1 MRGVAHFVAVLL
13 VSVYPVLLHGLN
25 LTRELQDFVSTLEKY
40 AKQKNDIVFVLDESG
55 SIGAENFPA
64 ERTFT
69 ELMARF
75 LVVSED
81 FSRLTVITFSND
93 NVKHIDQIADGGNMC
108 GFVQQVNQIPYRTGG
123 TRTKEALQYASSLL
137 RNGRTNANRIIVLIS
152 DGQAN
157 SGSEPNY
164 VASVLKSQ
172 GITIFAV
179 GVAGI
184 NKDELE
190 AVATSQKHIYML
202 RDFAYIKQVNN
213 DLRTDIHESQW
224 DAVAVQ
230 ECLRESGQCDSNA
243 ICACGAQGGTHRC
256 VCKQGYEGGG
266 TLGNCQ
272 RCGRG
277 TYKERAGSYNCKPCP
292 PNSTTSGEGST
303 AEAQC
308 SCIPGYE
315 GDPGGHVPCR
325 PTKCAPLSD
334 PTGGSTIPR
343 KCGNSFGDQCHF
355 LCKEGHCPYQ
365 CDRAMLAAGDLPW
378 NRVAKEPRICQAD
391 KTWSGPE
398 FFCEKVRCPALQPPA
413 NGALN
418 CSSTTLEF
426 GTTCTPS
433 CNLGY
438 NITGGDPYLTCSVRG
453 SWNGQMPVCK
463 VVECQALKVN
473 DKLQVSPGNC
483 KKRPSA
489 YDFLCQYHCKEGWA
503 LVDRDTKKPVDG
515 VRKCLADGTWLN
527 AKQKITCQD
536 AQKPTIVNCPQDMT
550 VYNAPRSPF
559 SGPVEWTEP
568 VSTDNS
574 GSSTVK
580 LVFPL
585 EITTL
590 PHEFPIG
597 EHDIRYVATDAEG
610 LASDPCAFK
619 VFVIDVE
626 EPMVTFCPDNILTVS
641 GTRETNVTWEE
652 PKFLDYGPGE
662 LKVVADREPGS
673 AFSWGPPSTVTYQA
687 TDASE
692 NAATCSFQVIVK
704 PYKCPYVPPP
714 KHGFVTCDSETE
726 RQFCS
731 VYCDQGYEFV
741 FKPEALYRCKQ
752 TKQGGHWSTFSRK
765 QKLKFPWPDCAVSS
779 RSKKTDFTVDFKFA
793 TNSCQISEK
802 RKAELKK
809 RFFEKLSKQ
818 LARFPG
824 MCEASRGCTVDNVDI
839 ACDAK
844 KPLDNVPRVQRRD
857 TGVRVARSQS
867 NDEFDLKISFRIP
880 FAGDFNATHLVETCQ
895 QCKNASLFH
904 PSTAEEAALT
914 EILEE
919 ASTEAVNS
927 TVAELLPEAFLV
939 ESTHSIKSV
948 CGRGQVSNGLLCVNC
963 PVGTF
968 YGNEPS
974 CTPCPIGTYSD
985 REAADSCV
993 PCPANKTTLTEKASS
1008 ESECRA
1014 LCKPGT
1020 WSTTGKEPCIACGT
1034 DAYQDQNGQTSCKK
1048 CPAGLSTGQW
1058 SADSSTSC
1066 RDICDAGT
1074 YSKNGL
1080 KPCTAC
1086 PIGHYQPGRNQTACI
1101 ACDAGLST
1109 QATGAISKSDCVAP
1123 DHCKRLLPCANGSTC
1138 VDEPSGYRC
1147 LCPAGLSG
1155 PRCELDAD
1163 DCAPGLCQN
1172 GATCIDG
1179 RDSFS
1184 CLCPPGYAG
1193 SSCEIDEDDCASAPC
1208 LNGATCIDGA
1218 NEFSCQCARGFTGK
1232 RCEAAFHD
1240 CAMMP
1245 CRNGGSCFESFATSQ
1260 GFRCCCPKGFAGERC
1275 EVVRRACS
1283 PNPCANNGTCVVTR
1297 DDTFECA
1304 CAPGYEGDLC
1314 ERDVDECASQPC
1326 LNGGTCMD
1334 GRHSFTCSCS
1344 GLYEG
1349 ATCAAVRSSQFYL
1362 HFRNA
1367 SVLNFAMLPVH
1378 RALRALTLSF
1388 YMKTSQVK
1396 ERGTVV
1402 SYAFVDPRTKK
1413 LQDNALT
1420 ISDPNQLLL
1429 YMFGESYDTQT
1440 VANDGQWHHCAVTW
1454 DGADGH
1460 WVFYWDQRVTGS
1472 QDTRAAGEYLFAGVL
1487 VLGQDQDDL
1496 GSDFNGIEAYS
1507 GHVAELN
1514 LWDYAMS
1521 PDEVKELSL
1530 TCGLAGNVVAW
1541 PELRQVAS
1549 SGLVIDDHAEPCKTT
1564 SSSVD
1569 VSCHSASSSFESRT
1583 RCSRRVPPCNTSPC
1597 QNDQPCIENE
1607 DGSSECR
1614 CNESYEGRYCQYDV
1628 DECLFGSHNCSHL
1641 CVNIP
1646 GSYACACPEGMLLKE
1661 DGATCLDTSYCTDGP
1676 STYLEGESWQRGCQ
1690 HCACSMGVATCS
1702 PVVCPAVTCG
1712 AGQVLFKEPDQC
1724 CQSCV
1729 KEQPKCMVLK
1739 NSTLVTFDGLSF
1751 PLSQESEY
1759 IMFQDC
1765 HRGTF
1770 YGHISLF
1777 KQKVAAHVSVHCL
1790 RATLFSNG
1798 SAAVDGQ
1805 LVPLPHRGDVALE
1818 EAHGGALELRTRH
1831 GLVVALHVN
1840 GTVVA
1845 SLPHGFDGK
1854 TCGLC
1859 GNANG
1864 QVRDDLTTKHHIS
1877 AKTAEEFLT
1886 SWRLPAKDREGKK
1899 NKYAACSDLPHAVA
1913 KNAIQT
1919 CRMIRN
1925 NKNLQACLKRLENPW
1940 VFFENCVDQMC
1951 SCRGNGYCY
1960 CDAFAAFKLA
1970 CEQRNITF
1978 SQLPGKTCESLCP
1991 AGMEFLTCGPVNIP
2005 RCSPQ
2010 NEKLAR
2016 DSCMPGCFC
2025 PPFKVLHKGH
2035 CIERESCPA
2044 TPWRNSRRTYSA
2056 NDAP

>member
-1 MRGVAHFVAVLL
+1 MRGVPHLVAVLVL
-13 VSVYPVLLHGLN
+13 ACPVLLHGLN
-25 LTRELQDFVSTLEKY
+25 LTPDLQDFVSTLEKY

-64 ERTFT
+64 ELTFT
-69 ELMARF
+69 ELMARL

-81 FSRLTVITFSND
+81 FSRLAVVTFSND
-93 NVKHIDQIADGGNMC
+93 NVKHIDQISGGGNMC
-108 GFVQQVNQIPYRTGG
+108 GFVQQVNKIPYRTGG
-123 TRTKEALQYASSLL
+123 TRTKEALQYASHLL
-137 RNGRTNANRIIVLIS
+137 HNGRTDVNRIIVLIS

-164 VASVLKSQ
+164 VARDLKSQ

-184 NKDELE
+184 NRDELE
-190 AVATSQKHIYML
+190 AVATSQEHIYML
-202 RDFAYIKQVNN
+202 RNFAYIKQVND
-213 DLRTDIHESQW
+213 DLRTDIRESQW
-224 DAVAVQ
+224 DGVAVQ

-256 VCKQGYEGGG
+256 VCKPGYEGGG
-266 TLGNCQ
+266 TVGNCQ

-277 TYKERAGSYNCKPCP
+277 TYKEHAGSNNCKPCP

-303 AEAQC
+303 TEAQC
-308 SCIPGYE
+308 SCIPGYK
-315 GDPGGHVPCR
+315 GDPGGHVACSPIQ
-325 PTKCAPLSD
+325 CAPLSD
-334 PTGGSTIPR
+334 PAGGSTIPR
-343 KCGNSFGDQCHF
+343 KCGTSFGDRCDF
-355 LCKEGHCPYQ
+355 LCTEGQCPYQ

-378 NRVAKEPRICQAD
+378 NRVTKVPRVCQAD

-398 FFCEKVRCPALQPPA
+398 FFCERVRCPALQPPA
-413 NGALN
+413 NGVLN

-426 GTTCTPS
+426 GTTCTPG

-438 NITGGDPYLTCSVRG
+438 NITGGDPYLTCSIQG
-453 SWNGQMPVCK
+453 SWKGHMPTCK

-473 DKLQVSPGNC
+473 DKLDVSPGNC

-489 YDFLCQYHCKEGWA
+489 YDFLCQYHCKEGWT

-536 AQKPTIVNCPQDMT
+536 VQKPMIVHCPQDMT
-550 VYNAPRSPF
+550 VYNAPGRPF
-559 SGPVEWTEP
+559 SDPVQWKEP

-597 EHDIRYVATDAEG
+597 EHDIQYVATDAVG
-610 LASDPCAFK
+610 LTSDPCAFK

-626 EPMVTFCPDNILTVS
+626 NPLVTFCPDNILTVS

-652 PKFLDYGPGE
+652 PRFLDYGPGE
-662 LKVVADREPGS
+662 LQVIKDREPGS
-673 AFSWGPPSTVTYQA
+673 TFSWGPPSTVTYHA

-692 NAATCSFQVIVK
+692 NTATCSFQVIVK
-704 PYKCPYVPPP
+704 PYKCPYVAPP

-741 FKPEALYRCKQ
+741 FKPDALYRCKQ
-752 TKQGGHWSTFSRK
+752 TKQGGHWSTFSRNHR
-765 QKLKFPWPDCAVSS
+765 FPWPDCAVSS

-809 RFFEKLSKQ
+809 RFFERLSKK
-818 LARFPG
+818 LKRFPG
-824 MCEASRGCTVDNVDI
+824 MCEASQGCTLDNVHI

-844 KPLDNVPRVQRRD
+844 TPLDNVPRVQRRD
-857 TGVRVARSQS
+857 TGVRITRSQS
-867 NDEFDLKISFRIP
+867 DDEFDLRISFRIP
-880 FAGDFNATHLVETCQ
+880 FGGDFNATHLVEACEH
-895 QCKNASLFH
+895 CKNASLFH
-904 PSTAEEAALT
+904 PSTAQEAALT
-914 EILEE
+914 AILEE

-927 TVAELLPEAFLV
+927 TVSELLPDALLV
-939 ESTHSIKSV
+939 EAAHSIISV
-948 CGRGQVSNGLLCVNC
+948 CERGQVSNGLLCVNC

-968 YGNEPS
+968 YGNETS

-1014 LCKPGT
+1014 
-1020 WSTTGKEPCIACGT
+1020 
-1034 DAYQDQNGQTSCKK
+1034 
-1048 CPAGLSTGQW
+1048 
-1058 SADSSTSC
+1058 
-1066 RDICDAGT
+1066 
-1074 YSKNGL
+1074 
-1080 KPCTAC
+1080 
-1086 PIGHYQPGRNQTACI
+1086 
-1101 ACDAGLST
+1101 
-1109 QATGAISKSDCVAP
+1109 P
-1123 DHCKRLLPCANGSTC
+1123 DYCKRLQPCANGSTC

-1147 LCPAGLSG
+1147 VCPPGLG
-1155 PRCELDAD
+1155 GTRCELDAD

-1172 GATCIDG
+1172 GARCIDG
-1179 RDSFS
+1179 RDSFT
-1184 CLCPPGYAG
+1184 CLCPPGYVG
-1193 SSCEIDEDDCASAPC
+1193 SACEIDEDDCVSAPC
-1208 LNGATCIDGA
+1208 LNGATCIDGV
-1218 NEFSCQCARGFTGK
+1218 NEFTCHCAGGFTGK
-1232 RCEAAFHD
+1232 RCEAAFHH

-1245 CRNGGSCFESFATSQ
+1245 CRNGGSCFESFA
-1260 GFRCCCPKGFAGERC
+1260 GFRCCCPKGFTGERC
-1275 EVVRRACS
+1275 ELVQRACS
-1283 PNPCANNGTCVVTR
+1283 PNPCANSGTCVAT
-1297 DDTFECA
+1297 DSFECA

-1314 ERDVDECASQPC
+1314 DRDADECASQPC
-1326 LNGGTCMD
+1326 LNGGTCAG
-1334 GRHSFTCSCS
+1334 GRRSFSCHCS

-1349 ATCAAVRSSQFYL
+1349 ATCAAVRSSQFSL
-1362 HFRNA
+1362 HFPNA
-1367 SVLNFAMLPVH
+1367 SVLNFAKLPVS
-1378 RALRALTLSF
+1378 RALHALTLAF
-1388 YMKTSQVK
+1388 YLKTSQTK

-1402 SYAFVDPRTKK
+1402 SYAFVDPRTKT
-1413 LQDNALT
+1413 LHDNALT
-1420 ISDPNQLLL
+1420 ISDPNKLLL
-1429 YMFGESYDTQT
+1429 YVFGESYDTQA

-1454 DGADGH
+1454 DSADGQ
-1460 WVFYWDQRVTGS
+1460 WVFYWDQRVTA

-1496 GSDFNGIEAYS
+1496 GGDFNGIEAYS

-1521 PDEVKELSL
+1521 PDEVKQLSL
-1530 TCGLAGNVVAW
+1530 TCGLAGNVVSW
-1541 PELRQVAS
+1541 PELHQVATR
-1549 SGLVIDDHAEPCKTT
+1549 GLVTDDYAEPCKTT
-1564 SSSVD
+1564 PSSMD
-1569 VSCHSASSSFESRT
+1569 VSCHSASSSLESRT

-1597 QNDQPCIENE
+1597 QNEQQCIEND

-1614 CNESYEGRYCQYDV
+1614 CSESYEGRYCQYDV

-1641 CVNIP
+1641 CVNTR
-1646 GSYACACPEGMLLKE
+1646 GSYACACPPGTTLGD
-1661 DGATCLDTSYCTDGP
+1661 DGAACLDTSYCTYGL
-1676 STYLEGESWQRGCQ
+1676 STYLEGESWERDCQ
-1690 HCACSMGVATCS
+1690 HCTCGKGVATCS
-1702 PVVCPAVTCG
+1702 PIVCTAVSCG
-1712 AGQVLFKEPDQC
+1712 AGQVLFKKSDHC
-1724 CQSCV
+1724 CPSCV
-1729 KEQPKCMVLK
+1729 EEQPKCLLLK

-1751 PLSQESEY
+1751 PLSRESEFV
-1759 IMFQDC
+1759 MFQDC
-1765 HRGTF
+1765 HHGHF
-1770 YGHISLF
+1770 YGHVSLS
-1777 KQKVAAHVSVHCL
+1777 KQEVAARVLVRCTS
-1790 RATLFSNG
+1790 ATLFSNG

-1805 LVPLPHRGDVALE
+1805 LVPLPHGGGAVALE
-1818 EAHGGALELRTRH
+1818 ARGGALELRVRRH
-1831 GLVVALHVN
+1831 GLVVALHAN

-1845 SLPHGFDGK
+1845 SLPHGFGGK

-1877 AKTAEEFLT
+1877 AKTTEEFLA
-1886 SWRLPAKDREGKK
+1886 SWRLPAKDREGRK
-1899 NKYAACSDLPHAVA
+1899 NKYAACSDLPHSVA
-1913 KNAIQT
+1913 KSAIQT

-1925 NKNLQACLKRLENPW
+1925 NKNLQACFRRLENPW
-1940 VFFENCVDQMC
+1940 VFFENCVEQMC

-1978 SQLPGKTCESLCP
+1978 NQLPGKTCESLCP
-1991 AGMEFLTCGPVNIP
+1991 AGMEFQTCGPVNIP

-2010 NEKLAR
+2010 KKLAR

-2025 PPFKVLHKGH
+2025 PSFKVLHEGQ
-2035 CIERESCPA
+2035 CIDRESCPA
-2044 TPWRNSRRTYSA
+2044 TPWRNFRRTYSG
-2056 NDAP
+2056 NEMS

>member
-1 MRGVAHFVAVLL
+1 MRGVPHLVAVLVL
-13 VSVYPVLLHGLN
+13 ACPVLLHGLN
-25 LTRELQDFVSTLEKY
+25 LTPDLQDFVSTLEKY

-64 ERTFT
+64 ELTFT
-69 ELMARF
+69 ELMARL

-81 FSRLTVITFSND
+81 FSRLAVVTFSND
-93 NVKHIDQIADGGNMC
+93 NVKHIDQISGGGNMC
-108 GFVQQVNQIPYRTGG
+108 GFVQQVNKIPYRTGG
-123 TRTKEALQYASSLL
+123 TRTKEALQYASHLL
-137 RNGRTNANRIIVLIS
+137 HNGRTDVNRIIVLIS

-164 VASVLKSQ
+164 VARDLKSQ

-184 NKDELE
+184 NRDELE
-190 AVATSQKHIYML
+190 AVATSQEHIYML
-202 RDFAYIKQVNN
+202 RNFAYIKQVND
-213 DLRTDIHESQW
+213 DLRTDIRESQW
-224 DAVAVQ
+224 DGVAVQ

-256 VCKQGYEGGG
+256 VCKPGYEGGG
-266 TLGNCQ
+266 TVGNCQ

-277 TYKERAGSYNCKPCP
+277 TYKEHAGSNNCKPCP

-303 AEAQC
+303 TEAQC
-308 SCIPGYE
+308 SCIPGYK
-315 GDPGGHVPCR
+315 GDPGGHVACSPIQ
-325 PTKCAPLSD
+325 CAPLSD
-334 PTGGSTIPR
+334 PAGGSTIPR
-343 KCGNSFGDQCHF
+343 KCGTSFGDRCDF
-355 LCKEGHCPYQ
+355 LCTEGQCPYQ

-378 NRVAKEPRICQAD
+378 NRVTKVPRVCQAD

-398 FFCEKVRCPALQPPA
+398 FFCERVRCPALQPPA
-413 NGALN
+413 NGVLN

-426 GTTCTPS
+426 GTTCTPG

-438 NITGGDPYLTCSVRG
+438 NITGGDPYLTCSIQG
-453 SWNGQMPVCK
+453 SWKGHMPTCK

-473 DKLQVSPGNC
+473 DKLDVSPGNC

-489 YDFLCQYHCKEGWA
+489 YDFLCQYHCKEGWT

-536 AQKPTIVNCPQDMT
+536 VQKPMIVHCPQDMT
-550 VYNAPRSPF
+550 VYNAPGRPF
-559 SGPVEWTEP
+559 SDPVQWKEP

-597 EHDIRYVATDAEG
+597 EHDIQYVATDAVG
-610 LASDPCAFK
+610 LTSDPCAFK

-626 EPMVTFCPDNILTVS
+626 NPLVTFCPDNILTVS

-652 PKFLDYGPGE
+652 PRFLDYGPGE
-662 LKVVADREPGS
+662 LQVIKDREPGS
-673 AFSWGPPSTVTYQA
+673 TFSWGPPSTVTYHA

-692 NAATCSFQVIVK
+692 NTATCSFQVIVK
-704 PYKCPYVPPP
+704 PYKCPYVAPP

-741 FKPEALYRCKQ
+741 FKPDALYRCKQ
-752 TKQGGHWSTFSRK
+752 TKQGGHWSTFSRNHR
-765 QKLKFPWPDCAVSS
+765 FPWPDCAVSS

-809 RFFEKLSKQ
+809 RFFERLSKK
-818 LARFPG
+818 LKRFPG
-824 MCEASRGCTVDNVDI
+824 MCEASQGCTLDNVHI

-844 KPLDNVPRVQRRD
+844 TPLDNVPRVQRRD
-857 TGVRVARSQS
+857 TGVRITRSQS
-867 NDEFDLKISFRIP
+867 DDEFDLRISFRIP
-880 FAGDFNATHLVETCQ
+880 FGGDFNATHLVEACEH
-895 QCKNASLFH
+895 CKNASLFH
-904 PSTAEEAALT
+904 PSTAQEAALT
-914 EILEE
+914 AILEE

-927 TVAELLPEAFLV
+927 TVSELLPDALLV
-939 ESTHSIKSV
+939 EAAHSIISV
-948 CGRGQVSNGLLCVNC
+948 CERGQVSNGLLCVNC

-968 YGNEPS
+968 YGNETS

-1020 WSTTGKEPCIACGT
+1020 WSTTGKEPCVACGT
-1034 DAYQDQNGQTSCKK
+1034 DAYQDRSGQSSCKK
-1048 CPAGLSTGQW
+1048 CSAGLSTGQW
-1058 SADSSTSC
+1058 GAESSTSC

-1080 KPCTAC
+1080 KPCNAC
-1086 PIGHYQPGRNQTACI
+1086 PIGHYQHGRNQTTCI

-1109 QATGAISKSDCVAP
+1109 RMTGTISKSDCVAP
-1123 DHCKRLLPCANGSTC
+1123 DYCKRLQPCANGSTC

-1147 LCPAGLSG
+1147 VCPPGLG
-1155 PRCELDAD
+1155 GTRCELDAD

-1172 GATCIDG
+1172 GARCIDG
-1179 RDSFS
+1179 RDSFT
-1184 CLCPPGYAG
+1184 CLCPPGYVG
-1193 SSCEIDEDDCASAPC
+1193 SACEIDEDDCVSAPC
-1208 LNGATCIDGA
+1208 LNGATCIDGV
-1218 NEFSCQCARGFTGK
+1218 NEFTCHCAGGFTGK
-1232 RCEAAFHD
+1232 RCEAAFHH

-1245 CRNGGSCFESFATSQ
+1245 CRNGGSCFESFA
-1260 GFRCCCPKGFAGERC
+1260 GFRCCCPKGFTGERC
-1275 EVVRRACS
+1275 ELVQRACS
-1283 PNPCANNGTCVVTR
+1283 PNPCANSGTCVAT
-1297 DDTFECA
+1297 DSFECA

-1314 ERDVDECASQPC
+1314 DRDADECASQPC
-1326 LNGGTCMD
+1326 LNGGTCAG
-1334 GRHSFTCSCS
+1334 GRRSFSCHCS

-1349 ATCAAVRSSQFYL
+1349 ATCAAVRSSQFSL
-1362 HFRNA
+1362 HFPNA
-1367 SVLNFAMLPVH
+1367 SVLNFAKLPVS
-1378 RALRALTLSF
+1378 RALHALTLAF
-1388 YMKTSQVK
+1388 YLKTSQTK

-1402 SYAFVDPRTKK
+1402 SYAFVDPRTKT
-1413 LQDNALT
+1413 LHDNALT
-1420 ISDPNQLLL
+1420 ISDPNKLLL
-1429 YMFGESYDTQT
+1429 YVFGESYDTQA

-1454 DGADGH
+1454 DSADGQ
-1460 WVFYWDQRVTGS
+1460 WVFYWDQRVTA

-1496 GSDFNGIEAYS
+1496 GGDFNGIEAYS

-1521 PDEVKELSL
+1521 PDEVKQLSL
-1530 TCGLAGNVVAW
+1530 TCGLAGNVVSW
-1541 PELRQVAS
+1541 PELHQVATR
-1549 SGLVIDDHAEPCKTT
+1549 GLVTDDYAEPCKTT
-1564 SSSVD
+1564 PSSMD
-1569 VSCHSASSSFESRT
+1569 VSCHSASSSLESRT

-1597 QNDQPCIENE
+1597 QNEQQCIEND

-1614 CNESYEGRYCQYDV
+1614 CSESYEGRYCQYDV

-1641 CVNIP
+1641 CVNTR
-1646 GSYACACPEGMLLKE
+1646 GSYACACPPGTTLGD
-1661 DGATCLDTSYCTDGP
+1661 DGAACLDTSYCTYGL
-1676 STYLEGESWQRGCQ
+1676 STYLEGESWERDCQ
-1690 HCACSMGVATCS
+1690 HCTCGKGVATCS
-1702 PVVCPAVTCG
+1702 PIVCTAVSCG
-1712 AGQVLFKEPDQC
+1712 AGQVLFKKSDHC
-1724 CQSCV
+1724 CPSCV
-1729 KEQPKCMVLK
+1729 EEQPKCLLLK

-1751 PLSQESEY
+1751 PLSRESEFV
-1759 IMFQDC
+1759 MFQDC
-1765 HRGTF
+1765 HHGHF
-1770 YGHISLF
+1770 YGHVSLS
-1777 KQKVAAHVSVHCL
+1777 KQEVAARVLVRCTS
-1790 RATLFSNG
+1790 ATLFSNG

-1805 LVPLPHRGDVALE
+1805 LVPLPHGGGAVALE
-1818 EAHGGALELRTRH
+1818 ARGGALELRVRRH
-1831 GLVVALHVN
+1831 GLVVALHAN

-1845 SLPHGFDGK
+1845 SLPHGFGGK

-1877 AKTAEEFLT
+1877 AKTTEEFLA
-1886 SWRLPAKDREGKK
+1886 SWRLPAKDREGRK
-1899 NKYAACSDLPHAVA
+1899 NKYAACSDLPHSVA
-1913 KNAIQT
+1913 KSAIQT

-1925 NKNLQACLKRLENPW
+1925 NKNLQACFRRLENPW
-1940 VFFENCVDQMC
+1940 VFFENCVEQMC

-1978 SQLPGKTCESLCP
+1978 NQLPGKTCESLCP
-1991 AGMEFLTCGPVNIP
+1991 AGMEFQTCGPVNIP

-2010 NEKLAR
+2010 KKLAR

-2025 PPFKVLHKGH
+2025 PSFKVLHEGQ
-2035 CIERESCPA
+2035 CIDRESCPA
-2044 TPWRNSRRTYSA
+2044 TPWRNFRRTYSG
-2056 NDAP
+2056 NEMS